1 MHYGLSL
8 GDWVVYTMWGVFAFM
23 ILDFAVA
30 FARSFWSGSFDTTFL
45 GYLKDIL
52 FYVVPLNLILSM
64 TSIDPTHYTLI
75 VLYFIGG
82 ASVIIKYAA
91 DIVKRFRVPQTD

>member
-1 MHYGLSL
+1 MDYGFTL
-8 GDWVVYTMWGVFAFM
+8 GDWVVYTMWGAFVFM
-23 ILDFAVA
+23 ILDFVIA
-30 FARSFWSGSFDTTFL
+30 FARSFWSGTFDTTFI

-52 FYVVPLNLILSM
+52 YYIVPLNFILSL

-82 ASVIIKYAA
+82 ASIMIKYAV
-91 DIVKRFRVPQTD
+91 DIVHRFRTYTR